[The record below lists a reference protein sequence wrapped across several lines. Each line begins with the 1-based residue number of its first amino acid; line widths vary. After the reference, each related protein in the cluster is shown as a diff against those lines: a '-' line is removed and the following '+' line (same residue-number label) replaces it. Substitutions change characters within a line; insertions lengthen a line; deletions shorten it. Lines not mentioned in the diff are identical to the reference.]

1 MPIKSINPVDG
12 QVRAAFPEMT
22 SSDIHMQ
29 IEKSHRSFLEW
40 KKKNFARRR
49 DLMQRAAQILTA
61 EKEPLGRM
69 IVEEMGKPIRQARA
83 EIEKCAW
90 VCEYYAENAARIL
103 HPEKIKTDASE
114 SYVRFDPLGIVLAV
128 MPWNYPFW
136 QVFRFAAPTLMA
148 GNVCLLKHASSV
160 PRCALRIEEIFQA
173 AGFPPGV
180 FKTMLIGPAMVEA
193 VIRHSLVRAVTF
205 TGSESAGKKVAELA
219 GRYLKKTVLEL
230 GGSDPFIV
238 LADADLESVVR
249 TAVESR
255 AINNGESCIAAKRFI
270 VVEEIAGEFE
280 ARLVRGMRELR
291 VGDPIDES
299 TDLGPLAR
307 PDLVRELDRQVNR
320 SVESGAKLLTGGRTH
335 AQLGG
340 NYYEPT
346 VLGRVE
352 KGMPAYHEELFG
364 PVAAV
369 IRAENERDA
378 VRIANDTDYGL
389 GASLWTRDIER
400 AKRLTPEIDS
410 GLVFVNG
417 MVKSDP
423 RLPFGGVKSSGYGR
437 ELSDYGIREFVNI
450 KTVWIGGRPA
460 VASV

>member
-1 MPIKSINPVDG
+1 
-12 QVRAAFPEMT
+12 
-22 SSDIHMQ
+22 
-29 IEKSHRSFLEW
+29 
-40 KKKNFARRR
+40 
-49 DLMQRAAQILTA
+49 
-61 EKEPLGRM
+61 
-69 IVEEMGKPIRQARA
+69 
-83 EIEKCAW
+83 
-90 VCEYYAENAARIL
+90 
-103 HPEKIKTDASE
+103 
-114 SYVRFDPLGIVLAV
+114 
-128 MPWNYPFW
+128 
-136 QVFRFAAPTLMA
+136 
-148 GNVCLLKHASSV
+148 
-160 PRCALRIEEIFQA
+160 
-173 AGFPPGV
+173 
-180 FKTMLIGPAMVEA
+180 MLIDSAMVES

-205 TGSESAGKKVAELA
+205 TGSESAGKKVAEMA

-238 LADADLESVVR
+238 LADADLENAVR
-249 TAVESR
+249 AAVESR

-280 ARLVRGMRELR
+280 TRLVRGMRELR
-291 VGDPIDES
+291 VGDPLDET

-320 SVESGAKLLTGGRTH
+320 SVELGAKLLTGGRIH
-335 AQLGG
+335 VQLGG

-352 KGMPAYHEELFG
+352 KGMPAYNEELFG

-369 IRAENERDA
+369 IRAGNERDA

-389 GASLWTRDIER
+389 GASIWTRDIDR
-400 AKRLTPEIDS
+400 AKQLTPEIDS

-437 ELSDYGIREFVNI
+437 ELSDYGIKEFVNI
-450 KTVWIGGRPA
+450 KTVWIGGRPV
-460 VASV
+460 VASS